1 MPKLLGLAVVA
12 VATTAAALFV
22 AQPSQA
28 VTPLVQP
35 HSIVLDQATQSGNL
49 VEHVRRGGFAGG
61 GRGFSR
67 GGFSRG
73 GFGRGGSMYWR
84 RGGVGRRGWAGGRR
98 WHGGV
103 GPGWGRP
110 GWGRPGWGRPGWGA
124 AGWRGRGFRRGWG
137 YGGGYGVAATG
148 VVGRA
153 AMAGAGQFAGEDA
166 FRYTRV

>member
-1 MPKLLGLAVVA
+1 MPKFLGLAVVA

-35 HSIVLDQATQSGNL
+35 HSIVLDQATQTGNL

-84 RGGVGRRGWAGGRR
+84 RGGVGRPG
-98 WHGGV
+98 
-103 GPGWGRP
+103 GPGSRVARWCGPRLGASRLGPPGLGPPGLGRS
-110 GWGRPGWGRPGWGA
+110 GLARSRI
-124 AGWRGRGFRRGWG
+124 
-137 YGGGYGVAATG
+137 
-148 VVGRA
+148 
-153 AMAGAGQFAGEDA
+153 
-166 FRYTRV
+166 